1 MPSLDS
7 FYRLFLIPGMNH
19 CIGGPGSTFFGQSG
33 MASNAVN
40 DTEHNVLLAMVD
52 WVENGNA
59 PATITGIS
67 NNGARRIHCRYPM
80 RSVFNG
86 DEFVCED

>member
-19 CIGGPGSTFFGQSG
+19 CIGGPGSTSFGQSG

-40 DTEHNVLLAMVD
+40 DTDHNILLAMVD
-52 WVENGNA
+52 WVENGSA
-59 PATITGIS
+59 PPTIIGVSSDGSQRT
-67 NNGARRIHCRYPM
+67 HCRYPM

-86 DEFVCED
+86 EEFVCKD